1 MKRGIVRGI
10 LLCWLA
16 VSLVPG
22 AEDRKSLGMGLAQ
35 SPGIHLEYE
44 APRFL
49 AGAIYGRGVES
60 NKLLFR
66 FEREATRS
74 GDTLNVRRDYALPDG
89 RLAARERVVYE
100 GNEPVAYEMQDLQT
114 GERGTAKIRRGPANP
129 AKGTIEFEYLKEGAS
144 RPKTS
149 TEALRESIL
158 VGDMLGPFLAPDW
171 DALAR
176 GEKIKC
182 RCIVVSRRET
192 VGFTFVKESEATG
205 EGRRLVI
212 LKMEASSR
220 FVATLVDPL
229 FLTIEAAPP
238 HRVLQYVGRTTPK
251 IRIGG
256 KWKTL
261 DAITVFD
268 WKTAR

>member
-1 MKRGIVRGI
+1 M

-16 VSLVPG
+16 VSLVSA
-22 AEDRKSLGMGLAQ
+22 AEDRKSLGTGLAQ
-35 SPGIHLEYE
+35 SPGMHLEYE

-49 AGAIYGRGVES
+49 AGTIYGRGAES

-74 GDTLNVRRDYALPDG
+74 GDKLNVRRDYTHPDG

-100 GNEPVAYEMQDLQT
+100 RNEPIAYEMQELQT
-114 GERGTAKIRRGPANP
+114 GEWGTAKILRDSKNP
-129 AKGTIEFEYLKEGAS
+129 AKSCIKFEYMKVGGS

-149 TEALRESIL
+149 TEALRENTL
-158 VGDMLGPFLAPDW
+158 VGDMLGPFLTSHW
-171 DALAR
+171 DMLAK

-192 VGFTFVKESEATG
+192 VGLTFLKESEGTWH
-205 EGRRLVI
+205 GRSVVI
-212 LKMEASSR
+212 LKLEPSNF
-220 FVATLVDPL
+220 FVAALVDPL

-238 HRVLQYVGRTTPK
+238 HHVLQYVGRTTPLTQV
-251 IRIGG
+251 RDR
-256 KWKTL
+256 WKDL
-261 DAITVFD
+261 DAVTVFD

>member
-1 MKRGIVRGI
+1 MNKGIVRGM

-22 AEDRKSLGMGLAQ
+22 AEERKSLGTGFAQ
-35 SPGIHLEYE
+35 SPGRPLEYE
-44 APRFL
+44 APGFL
-49 AGAIYGRGVES
+49 AGAIYGRGAET

-74 GDTLNVRRDYALPDG
+74 GDKLNVRRDYTLPDG
-89 RLAARERVVYE
+89 RLAAQERVVYE
-100 GNEPVAYEMQDLQT
+100 GNEPVAYEMQELQT
-114 GERGTAKIRRGPANP
+114 GERGTAKILRDPANP
-129 AKGTIEFEYLKEGAS
+129 AKGSIEFEYWKEGAS

-149 TEALRESIL
+149 TEALREHTL
-158 VGDMLGPFLAPDW
+158 VGDMLGPFLASHW
-171 DALAR
+171 DALAQ

-192 VGFTFVKESEATG
+192 VGFTFVKEAEATWQ
-205 EGRRLVI
+205 GRSVLI
-212 LKMEASSR
+212 LKMEASSL
-220 FVATLVDPL
+220 FVAALVDPL
-229 FLTIEAAPP
+229 VLTIEAAPP

-251 IRIGG
+251 IRSGG

-261 DAITVFD
+261 DAVTVFD
-268 WKTAR
+268 WNTAR

>member
-1 MKRGIVRGI
+1 MKREIVRGI

-16 VSLVPG
+16 LSLVSG
-22 AEDRKSLGMGLAQ
+22 AEDRKSLGRGLAQ
-35 SPGIHLEYE
+35 SPGMHLEYE

-49 AGAIYGRGVES
+49 AGAIYGRGAES

-74 GDTLNVRRDYALPDG
+74 ENKLNVRRDYTHPDG

-100 GNEPVAYEMQDLQT
+100 GNEPIAYEMQELQT
-114 GERGTAKIRRGPANP
+114 GERGTAKILRDPANP
-129 AKGTIEFEYLKEGAS
+129 AKGSIKFEYLKEGGS
-144 RPKTS
+144 SPKTS
-149 TEALRESIL
+149 TEVLRGNTL
-158 VGDMLGPFLAPDW
+158 VGDMLGPFLASRW
-171 DALAR
+171 DTLAQ

-192 VGFTFVKESEATG
+192 VGFTFVKESAGTWQ
-205 EGRRLVI
+205 GRSVVV
-212 LKMEASSR
+212 LKLEPSSL
-220 FVATLVDPL
+220 FVAALVDPL

-238 HRVLQYVGRTTPK
+238 HHVLQYVGRTTPLTQ
-251 IRIGG
+251 IGG
-256 KWKTL
+256 KWKDL
-261 DAITVFD
+261 DAVTVFD